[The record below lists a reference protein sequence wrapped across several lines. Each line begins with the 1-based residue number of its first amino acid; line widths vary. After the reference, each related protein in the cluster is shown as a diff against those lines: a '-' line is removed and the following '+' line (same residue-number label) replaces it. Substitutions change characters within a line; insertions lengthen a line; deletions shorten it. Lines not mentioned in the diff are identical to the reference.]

1 MWAVILRRLTV
12 AVMVAL
18 AVSVV
23 TFGLSHVAIDPALA
37 LAGDSATDLDV
48 EAIRE
53 RYGFDRPLVV
63 QYADYLWRLLQLDF
77 GTSYL
82 TNRPV
87 LEMIAERLPAT
98 ALLAAL
104 SIAFALALA
113 IPLGVLAAL
122 RPDSIVDRF
131 ALFFAVAGQSIP
143 NFWAGLLL
151 ILLFGVQLR
160 WLPISGSDTLAHF
173 VLPMIALGSYAT
185 PALMRLTRAGMLDV
199 LASDY
204 IRTAHAMGLSR
215 TSILF
220 RWGLRNALLPVIS
233 LTAVQFGFMLGGS
246 IIIESVFAIQG
257 IGYLAWQ
264 SMSRADMPVIQAI
277 VLMISLFYITL
288 TLLADLLNAWA
299 DPRLRT
305 PA

>member
-113 IPLGVLAAL
+113 IPLGVSAAL

-160 WLPISGSDTLAHF
+160 WLPISGNDTWAHF
-173 VLPMIALGSYAT
+173 VMPAIALGYYST
-185 PALMRLTRAGMLDV
+185 PALMRLTRAGMIEV
-199 LASDY
+199 LKSDY
-204 IRTAHAMGLSR
+204 IRTARAKGLRPPTVMFKHA
-215 TSILF
+215 
-220 RWGLRNALLPVIS
+220 LRNAILPVVS
-233 LTAVQFGFMLGGS
+233 LTAVQFGFALGGS
-246 IIIESVFAIQG
+246 IVIETIFNLKG
-257 IGYLAWQ
+257 IGWLSYDAIL
-264 SMSRADMPVIQAI
+264 RADLPVVQAI
-277 VLMISLFYITL
+277 VLVIACFYVVL
-288 TLLADLLNAWA
+288 TLAADLLNAA
-299 DPRLRT
+299 LDPRIRVR
-305 PA
+305 